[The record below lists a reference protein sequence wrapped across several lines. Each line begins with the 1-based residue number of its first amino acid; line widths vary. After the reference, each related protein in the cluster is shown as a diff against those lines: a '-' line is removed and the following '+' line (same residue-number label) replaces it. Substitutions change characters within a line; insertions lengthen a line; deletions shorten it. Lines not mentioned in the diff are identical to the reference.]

1 MHGIFEPNKTEAK
14 LLGDSKNTFN
24 LISSEALLH
33 NIEYL
38 YQIIVSLQLLSNI
51 WITLSYWRKRI
62 KITRINQHTGNQQ
75 QWQFTP

>member
-24 LISSEALLH
+24 LISREALLH

-38 YQIIVSLQLLSNI
+38 YQIIAAFLCNYFQIS
-51 WITLSYWRKRI
+51 
-62 KITRINQHTGNQQ
+62 G
-75 QWQFTP
+75 